1 LKQNLPDWKRM
12 RFKGN
17 KVWVRLDETG
27 KPEIKDNRTLI
38 KYQID
43 QDQEYR
49 VLPNNLKELDSE
61 DDRHPKPPGHSPKKR
76 TKKTKKPVKT
86 DNNELPENTICIYTD
101 GAASGNPGPA
111 GIGVWLAYGKHEKSI
126 SRYIGK
132 ATNNIAELEAI
143 RTGLSEVK
151 NRHLPVRVFTD
162 SSYAFGLLVLGWK
175 AKANR
180 DLIGSIKT
188 LVADFR
194 DLKFI
199 KVKGH
204 DGNEG
209 NERADFLATSAIKNH
224 ETIKSQNVD
233 GKGKSSISRRANPE
247 E

>member
-1 LKQNLPDWKRM
+1 LKQNLADWKRM

-17 KVWVRLDETG
+17 KVWVRMDQTG
-27 KPEIKDNRTLI
+27 KPEIKNNRALI

-49 VLPNNLKELDSE
+49 VLPNSLKELDSE
-61 DDRHPKPPGHSPKKR
+61 DHRHPGHPVSPPKKR
-76 TKKTKKPVKT
+76 IKKTKSSVKQ
-86 DNNELPENTICIYTD
+86 DKKELPENAICIYTD

-111 GIGVWLAYGKHEKSI
+111 GIGAWLTYGKHEKSI
-126 SRYIGK
+126 SRYIGN

-143 RTGLSEVK
+143 RAGLSEVK

-162 SSYAFGLLVLGWK
+162 SSYAYGLLVLGWK
-175 AKANR
+175 AKANQ
-180 DLIGSIKT
+180 DLVGALKT
-188 LVADFR
+188 LTAEFR

-209 NERADFLATSAIKNH
+209 NERADFLATSAIKN
-224 ETIKSQNVD
+224 EQT
-233 GKGKSSISRRANPE
+233 
-247 E
+247 

>member
-1 LKQNLPDWKRM
+1 M

-27 KPEIKDNRTLI
+27 NPEIKDNRTLI

-61 DDRHPKPPGHSPKKR
+61 DDRHPKHPGPPKKKR
-76 TKKTKKPVKT
+76 TKKTVKT
-86 DNNELPENTICIYTD
+86 DKNELPENAICIYTD

-143 RTGLSEVK
+143 RAGLSEVK

-162 SSYAFGLLVLGWK
+162 SSYAFGLLVLEWK
-175 AKANR
+175 AKANQ
-180 DLIGSIKT
+180 DLVGSIKT
-188 LVADFR
+188 LAADFR
-194 DLKFI
+194 DLEFI

-224 ETIKSQNVD
+224 ETIKSQNID
-233 GKGKSSISRRANPE
+233 GKEKSSSSRRTNPE

>member
-1 LKQNLPDWKRM
+1 MENDHPDWKRM

-17 KVWVRLDETG
+17 KIWVRLDKTG
-27 KPEIKDNRTLI
+27 KPEIKNNRALI

-49 VLPNNLKELDSE
+49 VLPDNLKELDSKDHLPLE
-61 DDRHPKPPGHSPKKR
+61 HPVHPPKKQ
-76 TKKTKKPVKT
+76 TKKTKSPVKPDKT
-86 DNNELPENTICIYTD
+86 ELPENTICIYTD

-111 GIGVWLAYGKHEKSI
+111 GIGVWLAYEKHEKSI
-126 SRYIGK
+126 SRYIGE

-162 SSYAFGLLVLGWK
+162 SSYAYGLLVLGWK

-180 DLIGSIKT
+180 NLVESIKA

-224 ETIKSQNVD
+224 
-233 GKGKSSISRRANPE
+233 GK
-247 E
+247 

>member
-1 LKQNLPDWKRM
+1 M

-17 KVWVRLDETG
+17 KVWVLLDATG
-27 KPEIKDNRTLI
+27 KPAIKDNRALI

-49 VLPNNLKELDSE
+49 VLPDNLEELDSSDHRNPE
-61 DDRHPKPPGHSPKKR
+61 HPAPPPKKR
-76 TKKTKKPVKT
+76 AKKTKSPVKSGEK
-86 DNNELPENTICIYTD
+86 NLPENTICMYTD

-111 GIGVWLAYGKHEKSI
+111 GIGVWLTYEEHEKSI
-126 SRYIGK
+126 SRYIGE

-162 SSYAFGLLVLGWK
+162 SGYAYGLLVLGWK
-175 AKANR
+175 AKANQE
-180 DLIGSIKT
+180 LVKSIKT
-188 LVADFR
+188 LAADFR

-224 ETIKSQNVD
+224 EK
-233 GKGKSSISRRANPE
+233 
-247 E
+247 